1 MTKIGLALIIK
12 SLSIIRIFMKIVVKT
27 SLQRSLNYNNN
38 VQYKKP

>member
-12 SLSIIRIFMKIVVKT
+12 ILSIIRIFMEIIVIA

-38 VQYKKP
+38 VQH

>member
-12 SLSIIRIFMKIVVKT
+12 SLSIIRIFMEIVVIT

-38 VQYKKP
+38 VQH